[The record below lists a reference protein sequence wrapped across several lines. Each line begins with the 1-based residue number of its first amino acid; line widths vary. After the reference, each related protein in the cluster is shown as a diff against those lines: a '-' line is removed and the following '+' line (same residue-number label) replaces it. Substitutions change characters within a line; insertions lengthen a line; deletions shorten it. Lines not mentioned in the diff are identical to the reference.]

1 MGIGISPDYVHEVLM
16 VVTCLTSV
24 ICSTIVYRVIMS
36 FLLLWSM
43 LLIKCEA
50 TFVWSVVLMETFW
63 QLLEAVISSII
74 CKYLPHLSVWLLKNH
89 GECEFWTNRRFLK
102 IVWFLF
108 TFKSNTKKLFCSESS
123 WFVSQLGLSIQ
134 TEAHKNYNNSC
145 FILCICQFS

>member
-1 MGIGISPDYVHEVLM
+1 MEIGVTPDYVNEVRM
-16 VVTCLTSV
+16 VVTRLTSV

-74 CKYLPHLSVWLLKNH
+74 CEFPPHLSVGLLENH
-89 GECEFWTNRRFLK
+89 GECELWTNCTVMN
-102 IVWFLF
+102 IVCFLF
-108 TFKSNTKKLFCSESS
+108 TFKINTKKLFCSEGS
-123 WFVSQLGLSIQ
+123 WFVSRLGLSVQ

-145 FILCICQFS
+145 FILCICQFC